1 MVEPLARK
9 VHATKS
15 NPVSPR
21 SGLNAKSRRSQAAP
35 RRHASAPPPLLRAPS
50 PATSC
55 KKLFV
60 IERGPENTQRF
71 MNLIL
76 DSEHCAVKQTGESEG
91 AETIARMEHV
101 SRSPAVDIFDQRMSD

>member
-1 MVEPLARK
+1 MAEPLART
-9 VHATKS
+9 VHATKT

-21 SGLNAKSRRSQAAP
+21 SGLNAKSRRSQAAS
-35 RRHASAPPPLLRAPS
+35 RRHPSAPPLLLRARS

-60 IERGPENTQRF
+60 IERGPENAQRF

-76 DSEHCAVKQTGESEG
+76 DTEHCAVKQTGESES
-91 AETIARMEHV
+91 AETIARTEHV
-101 SRSPAVDIFDQRMSD
+101 SRSKAVDIFDQRMSD